1 MYVGNNYICTFIWNS
16 SYNCMFGQNNLI
28 KHHSCFEI
36 SATNLLK
43 LPAQRLYHGNLA
55 VKAPNIL
62 KIEGFK
68 NS

>member
-1 MYVGNNYICTFIWNS
+1 
-16 SYNCMFGQNNLI
+16 MFGQNNLI